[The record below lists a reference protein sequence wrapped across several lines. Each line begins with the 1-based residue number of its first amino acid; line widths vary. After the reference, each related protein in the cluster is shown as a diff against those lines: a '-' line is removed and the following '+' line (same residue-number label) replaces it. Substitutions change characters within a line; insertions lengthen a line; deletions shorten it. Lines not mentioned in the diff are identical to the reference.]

1 MARRTTPQDFA
12 RIVGDA
18 RAAIPDLAV
27 TSDWMVGFPGESEA
41 EFDESIEFVERM
53 DFARVHVFRFS
64 PRTGTLAA
72 GMPDAFPPQEIRQR
86 AALAR
91 QTADRAVESFARG
104 FLGREM
110 DVLWEADTRCGLRHG
125 LTGNFLR
132 VRVQSDSIRPNTFS
146 RVKLIDV
153 DRGEIVGDV

>member
-1 MARRTTPQDFA
+1 
-12 RIVGDA
+12 
-18 RAAIPDLAV
+18 
-27 TSDWMVGFPGESEA
+27 
-41 EFDESIEFVERM
+41 
-53 DFARVHVFRFS
+53 
-64 PRTGTLAA
+64 
-72 GMPDAFPPQEIRQR
+72 
-86 AALAR
+86 
-91 QTADRAVESFARG
+91 
-104 FLGREM
+104 M